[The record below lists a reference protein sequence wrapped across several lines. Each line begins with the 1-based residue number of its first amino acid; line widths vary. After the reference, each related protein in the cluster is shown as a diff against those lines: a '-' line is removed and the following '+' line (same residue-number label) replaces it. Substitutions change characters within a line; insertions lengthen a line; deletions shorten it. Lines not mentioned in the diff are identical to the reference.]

1 MSENNES
8 ETTYTSTL
16 FPGFSPIRPFGSRE
30 RDPERPWLELDGH
43 VVPGKKNDSEGGVL
57 CLVCSQCSRNDR
69 KSKIDLLTLLQLN
82 RTISTLKSKL
92 LEEE

>member
-43 VVPGKKNDSEGGVL
+43 VVPGKKMILREESFVWFVL
-57 CLVCSQCSRNDR
+57 NVHAMIARAR
-69 KSKIDLLTLLQLN
+69 
-82 RTISTLKSKL
+82 
-92 LEEE
+92 